1 MSDHDAPPR
10 LAPLPLEYGL
20 AQRSPVWDG
29 ASLAL
34 SIVRRLVF
42 ALGLGLLTTGVVQVW
57 AGVDMRDAPYFAG
70 WGAGLIA
77 LTLPLW
83 RQTDARRE

>member
-10 LAPLPLEYGL
+10 LAPLPLEYGRP
-20 AQRSPVWDG
+20 QPSSVWDDN
-29 ASLAL
+29 AL
-34 SIVRRLVF
+34 PLRIARRLVF
-42 ALGLGLLTTGVVQVW
+42 ALGLGLLATGIVQAW

-70 WGAGLIA
+70 WGAGLIG

-83 RQTDARRE
+83 RRRDASR